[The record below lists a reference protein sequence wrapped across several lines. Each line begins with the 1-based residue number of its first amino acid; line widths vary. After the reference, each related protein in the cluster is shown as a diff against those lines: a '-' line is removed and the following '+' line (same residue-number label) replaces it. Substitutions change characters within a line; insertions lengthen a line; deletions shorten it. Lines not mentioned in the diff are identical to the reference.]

1 MRLWQQVSIKHL
13 VWVTRMTCWFLL
25 KVEKI
30 TTKFII
36 KKLRKILEELLHSIF
51 LRISL
56 RWASMA
62 NISCTPLPY
71 LTFIVSRLF
80 CAGCLAAVQTDR
92 WCLATPKQ
100 PWMQMQHLSFVCT
113 IAIRAYCQLY
123 CCDFMP
129 VVPIFFQKKALKYK
143 KIWKNLFYVILFAIF
158 KVFQIV

>member
-100 PWMQMQHLSFVCT
+100 PWMQMQHSSFVCT
-113 IAIRAYCQLY
+113 IGIRAYCQLY
-123 CCDFMP
+123 YCLSNEIFRTIYQTQKTTVQCDILTFT
-129 VVPIFFQKKALKYK
+129 IGGFLINNQKR
-143 KIWKNLFYVILFAIF
+143 
-158 KVFQIV
+158 